1 MLARK
6 PEDLSSI
13 PGMQVKVEVE
23 NAVIRMNMNS
33 CLDLKKKKK
42 TNLDIELT
50 AVVNPVLTAKSQLR
64 LCFVCSRLF
73 APECFPHCLAFSG
86 HVN

>member
-33 CLDLKKKKK
+33 CLDLKKK